1 MNKIIYR
8 IGLLFFSLSIIFFV
22 QRGMPFLDVLIRSLI
37 VFILSLLLIGAVAL
51 IFMKAINQNKIQNEN
66 NSSQN
71 K

>member
-22 QRGMPFLDVLIRSLI
+22 QRGMPLLDVLIRSLV
-37 VFILSLLLIGAVAL
+37 VFILSLLLIGGVAL

>member
-22 QRGMPFLDVLIRSLI
+22 QRGMPLLDVLIRSLI
-37 VFILSLLLIGAVAL
+37 VFILSLLLIGSVAL